1 MNERGLYLP
10 LTYNHETDS
19 VGVYL
24 PSDGQAQP
32 SAVPPGKVLVLVETI
47 SQHRMRYAVLAD
59 KEAHACDEVV
69 MERAAELSQDF
80 IGESILSS
88 RVITEAEY
96 LRIFDHDNAYLSG
109 WDREKKL
116 NMIHRIPYEGE
127 L

>member
-10 LTYNHETDS
+10 LTYNPEEDS
-19 VGVYL
+19 MGVYL
-24 PSDGQAQP
+24 PSDGQTQP

-59 KEAHACDEVV
+59 KEEHACDDVV
-69 MERAAELSQDF
+69 MERAAELSQEF

-88 RVITEAEY
+88 RVISEAEY
-96 LRIFDHDNAYLSG
+96 FRIFDKDNAYLSS

-116 NMIHRIPYEGE
+116 NMIHKINYEE
-127 L
+127 